1 MTVNPRQSFRLKLCL
16 WIFTISIF
24 AFVTVFGATLF
35 YVRLETKRNID
46 IIVNSKLDYVT
57 STIDDKLTSTQVSA
71 QNMLSIGQ
79 SPVIASVRDS
89 IYPLFRYFLKYNPN
103 VQGVAMGYEPQ
114 EGDNGKGFAPYTIQ
128 LDGKFIETDL
138 AKEKDY
144 RQSGWY
150 KNTLATGQANW
161 SPPFRDTDGRVN
173 TSYNVPVRKPNGD
186 IYAVLSVDLNL
197 ETIAD
202 TIRNLAP
209 YPHAN
214 ITVIDSNGTYV
225 AHPNKSYIVN
235 ESMQSIAKKL
245 GLPTNND
252 IARGIINQE
261 RGYGKFYN
269 GEEDVYIYYAPIKK
283 AHWTVTL
290 EVPYSDLAGGYRRM
304 FITMMIHSI
313 LGVVL
318 LLVVSLVIIKKLTKP
333 LETFATAA
341 REISHGEFNVNLPVI
356 KDHNELYDLR
366 QALAAME
373 FSLNKYIEDLR
384 KSTESKATIES
395 ELKTANHIQAAMV
408 PKIFPPYP
416 ERKDIDIYATL
427 IPAKAVGG
435 DLYDFL
441 LDGDDLYFCIG
452 DVSGKGVPASLFM
465 AITRS
470 LFRNTCVHAK
480 TPANIAKTLNHAI
493 TENNEES
500 MFVTMFIGKCNLR
513 TGAFTCCNCGHNAP
527 VTNGTL
533 TDPATMTISPCGTPS
548 FMSVPPTNIPIGVI
562 EGYDYQEVSMR
573 LESGVKIFLYTDGI
587 TEAENRKCELFGDDR
602 LLETLAATGIGQSAE
617 KYVKDV
623 VTEVHRYARGTEQ
636 SDDITILCLSYLGS
650 PQKEDTKTPKR
661 FSNMKYRLVINN
673 RIEEMAQ
680 LEPFIEEVSE
690 HFGIAPET
698 VFQLNLAL
706 DEALANSV
714 NYAYSAGSK
723 GEIVLEASKEEGNVV
738 FRLIDE
744 GVPFDPTKEGSEPDV
759 TSVAED
765 RPVGGLGIFLIK
777 QMMDEITYERKD
789 GRNILKMTKKL

>member
-1 MTVNPRQSFRLKLCL
+1 MTVNPRQSFRLKLCI
-16 WIFTISIF
+16 WIFTVSIL

-35 YVRLETKRNID
+35 YVKLETKRNID

-57 STIDDKLTSTQVSA
+57 SAIEDKLSNTKVSA

-79 SPVIASVRDS
+79 SPVIENVRDS

-103 VQGVAMGYEPQ
+103 IQGVAMGYEPQ
-114 EGDNGKGFAPYTIQ
+114 AGDNGQGFAPYTIHHN
-128 LDGKFIETDL
+128 GKYIESDL
-138 AKEKDY
+138 AKQKDY
-144 RQSGWY
+144 RKAEWY
-150 KNTLATGQANW
+150 KKTLSTGQAHW
-161 SPPFRDTDGRVN
+161 SPPFRDAGGRVN
-173 TSYNVPVRKPNGD
+173 TSYNVPVRNGHGD

-202 TIRNLAP
+202 TIRNLSP
-209 YPHAN
+209 YPHSI

-225 AHPNKSYIVN
+225 AHPNKSYIVS
-235 ESMQSIAKKL
+235 ESMQSIAKRLK
-245 GLPTNND
+245 LPTNEE

-269 GEEDVYIYYAPIKK
+269 GTEDVYIYYAPIKET
-283 AHWTVTL
+283 HWTVTL

-313 LGVVL
+313 LGVLLL
-318 LLVVSLVIIKKLTKP
+318 LLVSIVIIKKLTKP
-333 LETFATAA
+333 LETFAMAA
-341 REISHGEFNVNLPVI
+341 RKISHGEFNVSLPVI

-373 FSLNKYIEDLR
+373 FSLNKYIEDLQ
-384 KSTESKATIES
+384 KSTESKAMIES

-416 ERKDIDIYATL
+416 ERKDIDVYAAL

-480 TPANIAKTLNHAI
+480 TPAAIAKTLNRSI

-500 MFVTMFIGKCNLR
+500 MFVTMFIGKCNLK
-513 TGAFTCCNCGHNAP
+513 TGEFTCCNCGHNAP
-527 VTNGTL
+527 VTNGKL
-533 TDPATMTISPCGTPS
+533 TDEAKMIISPCDTPS

-562 EGYDYQEVSMR
+562 EDFDFKEVSMH
-573 LESGVKIFLYTDGI
+573 LESGVKIFLYTDGV
-587 TEAENRKCELFGDDR
+587 TEAENRKCELFGDNR
-602 LLETLAATGIGQSAE
+602 LLETLAASGKGQEAE

-623 VTEVHRYARGTEQ
+623 VTEVRRYARGTEQ
-636 SDDITILCLSYLGS
+636 SDDITILCLSYLG
-650 PQKEDTKTPKR
+650 TPIIEEKKSNKR

-673 RIEEMAQ
+673 RVEEMAQ

-714 NYAYSAGSK
+714 NYAYSNGSK
-723 GEIVLEASKEEGNVV
+723 GEIVLEASKEDGNVV

-744 GVPFDPTKEGSEPDV
+744 GVPFDPTKESNEPDV

-777 QMMDEITYERKD
+777 QMMDEISYERKD
-789 GRNILKMTKKL
+789 GKNILKMTKKL